1 MKVET
6 RGRKPISNQL
16 KKVPV
21 TIYLCQSEVDN
32 NGGKETLKSKLLNY
46 ATTNTERLQQTGTR

>member
-6 RGRKPISNQL
+6 RGRKPIANQL

-21 TIYLCQSEVDN
+21 TIYVCQSDVDN
-32 NGGKETLKSKLLNY
+32 NGGKETLKSKLLKY
-46 ATTNTERLQQTGTR
+46 VTTNTKRLQQA

>member
-6 RGRKPISNQL
+6 RGRKPIANQL

-21 TIYLCQSEVDN
+21 TIYVCQSDVDN
-32 NGGKETLKSKLLNY
+32 NGGKETLKSKLLKY
-46 ATTNTERLQQTGTR
+46 VTTNTKRLQQTGTC